1 MSSDLISAGTRN
13 EFREVLSGYV
23 LREIGDIF
31 ASGGF
36 KPRLD
41 YDPQVPG
48 QRRTLVEQYFA
59 DIDLADPGDM
69 QRLLLV
75 FEELLF
81 REEQNAF
88 DQEQAQKTRAKLLGR
103 MQRDG
108 FEFANG
114 RFTSSK
120 LSNPAITTPHLTALT
135 ETSILEQFEK
145 ARQKVD
151 SDPAGAITNAYT
163 LVEDL
168 LKAILRKAKAPHKD
182 TEGDIKA
189 LYAVA
194 AANLNL
200 SPKGESLESYLKAI
214 LQGLTSQISGLYDL
228 ANKAS
233 DRHAHRYNPRR
244 HHAQL
249 AVNVAFTLCEFLL
262 ASFEY
267 QRTLKEKTT
276 NG

>member
-1 MSSDLISAGTRN
+1 MSNDLISAGTRN

-81 REEQNAF
+81 RAEQNAF

-135 ETSILEQFEK
+135 
-145 ARQKVD
+145 
-151 SDPAGAITNAYT
+151 
-163 LVEDL
+163 
-168 LKAILRKAKAPHKD
+168 
-182 TEGDIKA
+182 
-189 LYAVA
+189 
-194 AANLNL
+194 
-200 SPKGESLESYLKAI
+200 
-214 LQGLTSQISGLYDL
+214 
-228 ANKAS
+228 KAS
-233 DRHAHRYNPRR
+233 ISNRSKRPGRR
-244 HHAQL
+244 LTAIRQERSRML
-249 AVNVAFTLCEFLL
+249 TRWWRIC
-262 ASFEY
+262 SK
-267 QRTLKEKTT
+267 RS
-276 NG
+276 